1 MQTRSSVCVEDMAQT
16 DVRSG
21 DRLVKQ
27 VKRGEADTGT
37 YQIAS
42 QDNLVV
48 MRELRSFTRR
58 RQKSGESTLLSSWSG
73 TRAGGDAG

>member
-42 QDNLVV
+42 QDDRDV
-48 MRELRSFTRR
+48 MRVAEIVHETASKT
-58 RQKSGESTLLSSWSG
+58 GGSTLLSS
-73 TRAGGDAG
+73 